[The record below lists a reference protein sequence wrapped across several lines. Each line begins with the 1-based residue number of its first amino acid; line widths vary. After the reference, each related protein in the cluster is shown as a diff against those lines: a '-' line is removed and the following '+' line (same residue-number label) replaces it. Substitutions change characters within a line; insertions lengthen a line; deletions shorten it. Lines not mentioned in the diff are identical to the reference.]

1 MTGGGARGARTS
13 SGAGGTTGRAPR
25 AAGSGAD
32 AASGTGRG
40 AGGPQPGD
48 GASGGSKG
56 DAGAAGGP
64 AEGASGPQLARAV
77 LDAAKARRESTAK
90 SRRRGG
96 TGGEGG
102 GAERRL
108 RGYSG
113 PGPDPRDPQPLG
125 AVLDRLMKAR
135 GWQQPAAE
143 ARVFGA
149 WEKVVGSEVAQHSR
163 PVKLEDGELTVEAR
177 STAWA
182 TQLRLLAGS
191 LLQQIGREVGHNVV
205 RRLHIHG
212 PAAPSWSRGPR
223 RVRGRGP
230 RDTYG

>member
-1 MTGGGARGARTS
+1 MA
-13 SGAGGTTGRAPR
+13 
-25 AAGSGAD
+25 
-32 AASGTGRG
+32 
-40 AGGPQPGD
+40 
-48 GASGGSKG
+48 
-56 DAGAAGGP
+56 
-64 AEGASGPQLARAV
+64 GPQLARAV
-77 LDAAKARRESTAK
+77 LDAAKSRREAAGRTR
-90 SRRRGG
+90 SRGATGG
-96 TGGEGG
+96 TGG
-102 GAERRL
+102 ERRL

-125 AVLDRLMKAR
+125 AVLDRLVKAR

-143 ARVFGA
+143 ATVFGA
-149 WEKVVGSEVAQHSR
+149 WERVVGEEVAQHSR
-163 PVKLEDGELTVEAR
+163 PVKLENGELTVEAR

-182 TQLRLLAGS
+182 TQLRLLASS

>member
-1 MTGGGARGARTS
+1 MSGGGAGGARTS
-13 SGAGGTTGRAPR
+13 SGAGGPTGRVPR

-32 AASGTGRG
+32 AASG
-40 AGGPQPGD
+40 APKGD
-48 GASGGSKG
+48 AGASGAPKG

-64 AEGASGPQLARAV
+64 SEGASGPQLARAV
-77 LDAAKARRESTAK
+77 LDAAKSRRESAAAK
-90 SRRRGG
+90 ARRRGG